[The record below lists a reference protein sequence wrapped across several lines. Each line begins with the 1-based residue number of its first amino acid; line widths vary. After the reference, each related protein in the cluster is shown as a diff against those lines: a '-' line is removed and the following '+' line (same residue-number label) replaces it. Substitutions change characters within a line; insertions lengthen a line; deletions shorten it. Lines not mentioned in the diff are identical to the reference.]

1 MTQSLFQNPATA
13 RVNVVVPVYNKRPLL
28 EPAIGSILAAAE
40 KHGATDIRLV
50 DNGSTDG
57 SFELLESFFADRAS
71 ILRLTQGSI
80 GAVRNFGARLG
91 TAGIISFLDCDCLV
105 PLDFFTVLEEVFERT
120 GAAAAGRR
128 IVLPPNPSWV
138 ESTWDQMHQD
148 GLDGERTWINSAN
161 LAVRRRVFESLGGF
175 DETLETGE
183 DAELCQRIRGSGGT
197 IMQDQRLAV
206 AHLDNSKTLPAF
218 YRKERWRG
226 LGMFG
231 TVSTS
236 ALDKPTAIT
245 LLHFLLLCIAAATH
259 CSDPASVGS
268 RRDRRVQKAIF
279 DSSIQRVPCSGSLRA
294 VPARED
300 QRNVHRARAARS
312 RFCRRQPGQARNSLI
327 ALSGERMSPATKP

>member
-1 MTQSLFQNPATA
+1 MTQSISGNSASA
-13 RVNVVVPVYNKRPLL
+13 RVNVVVPVYNKRTLL
-28 EPAIGSILAAAE
+28 DAAITSIIAAAE
-40 KHGATDIRLV
+40 THGATDISLV

-57 SFELLESFFADRAS
+57 SFELLNSRFRDKAS
-71 ILRLTQGSI
+71 VLKLTPGTI

-91 TAGIISFLDCDCLV
+91 AADIVSFLDCDCLV
-105 PLDFFTVLEEVFERT
+105 PRNFFTVLEEVFDRT

-128 IVLPPNPSWV
+128 IVLPPNPTWV

-161 LAVRRRVFESLGGF
+161 LAVRRQVFEAVGGF

-183 DAELCQRIRGSGGT
+183 DAELCLRIRNAGGR

-245 LLHFLLLCIAAATH
+245 LLHLLLCMAAAVIAFAPFRWEWRALSALTLILFA
-259 CSDPASVGS
+259 PAVTVAY
-268 RRDRRVQKAIF
+268 RKR
-279 DSSIQRVPCSGSLRA
+279 SSIHRFNVLHA
-294 VPARED
+294 TVLYELYFLARINAILVLIG
-300 QRNVHRARAARS
+300 RHVRGVVARR
-312 RFCRRQPGQARNSLI
+312 PNN
-327 ALSGERMSPATKP
+327 